1 MNIKKIQFE
10 SVYYG
15 ILLCIHITLEVNCN
29 LDLMLLS
36 LLNCTQNSTEWW
48 ETLTIVQRAYVC
60 CKFYFIT

>member
-1 MNIKKIQFE
+1 MLFILLRNTMNIKKIQFE

-36 LLNCTQNSTEWW
+36 LLNCT
-48 ETLTIVQRAYVC
+48 
-60 CKFYFIT
+60 